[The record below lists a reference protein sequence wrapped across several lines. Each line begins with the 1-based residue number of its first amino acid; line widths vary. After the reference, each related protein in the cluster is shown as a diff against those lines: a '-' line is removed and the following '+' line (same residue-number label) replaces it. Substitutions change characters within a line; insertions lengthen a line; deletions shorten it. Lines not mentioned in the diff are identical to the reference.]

1 MPELLQL
8 HHQQVP
14 EDCEVVEPSWNV
26 WPADPA
32 NFSTQ
37 NREGHFIPEPGP
49 LELVGVKRLPILRT
63 SKVRP
68 VNTQQAIIVVVTF
81 VPVVEKD
88 LKKGERTDEIEVE
101 LNFHLPHLAPNLP
114 IPE

>member
-1 MPELLQL
+1 
-8 HHQQVP
+8 
-14 EDCEVVEPSWNV
+14 V

-37 NREGHFIPEPGP
+37 NREGHFIPQPGP
-49 LELVGVKRLPILRT
+49 LELVGVKRLPIFRA

-68 VNTQQAIIVVVTF
+68 VNTQQAIVVVVTF

-88 LKKGERTDEIEVE
+88 LKKGEWTDEIDIK
-101 LNFHLPHLAPNLP
+101 LNFHLPQMAPNLP
-114 IPE
+114 IPG